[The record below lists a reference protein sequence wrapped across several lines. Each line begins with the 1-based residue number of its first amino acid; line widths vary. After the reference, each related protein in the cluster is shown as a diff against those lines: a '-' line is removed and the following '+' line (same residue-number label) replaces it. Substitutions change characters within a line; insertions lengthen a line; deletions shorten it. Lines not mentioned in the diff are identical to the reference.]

1 MINRRTLMTAAGALA
16 LAPAAAPP
24 AATAQRGPFWDERAP
39 MPWAIQEIYAAAWGE
54 RIITAGG
61 LAMTP
66 EGFHVSDRTA
76 IYDTRRDVWEEGP
89 RLPEAR
95 HHPMIVVA
103 DDKPWA
109 LGGYR
114 RSAQGDWTSTTDI
127 WVLDGDWTPA
137 GAMPGPQAETVG
149 VEHAGRIHLIG
160 GRAPHGS
167 GDGGWNDQGDIA
179 VHRVFNPGDGRWAEA
194 APLPMAR
201 NSAAACVVDGAIWVA
216 GGRTVAGGGTGRL
229 DRYDPVTDRWD
240 TLAPIPPSPATGRQV
255 GGGLAMGAI
264 DGRLVAFGGEW
275 FGSDNTSRQGGVFAE
290 TWTYD
295 AMRDVWFEGPPM
307 PTPRHGLAAAGVG
320 SALYA
325 IAGGAVVG
333 GGRASAAVEVFT
345 LL

>member
-1 MINRRTLMTAAGALA
+1 MINRRTLMTAAGAVA
-16 LAPAAAPP
+16 LTPAVVHAR
-24 AATAQRGPFWDERAP
+24 RGPSWYERAP

-76 IYDTRRDVWEEGP
+76 IYDTRADAWVEGP

-103 DDKPWA
+103 DDKPYA

-127 WVLDGDWTPA
+127 WALEEDWTPA
-137 GAMPGPQAETVG
+137 GTMPAPQAETVG

-179 VHRVFNPGDGRWAEA
+179 AHRVFHPLDGRWEEA

-201 NSAAACVVDGAIWVA
+201 NSAAACVLDGAIWVA
-216 GGRTVAGGGTGRL
+216 GGRTVESGGTGRL
-229 DRYDPVTDRWD
+229 DRYDAAHDRWD

-255 GGGLAMGAI
+255 GGGLAMGVI

-275 FGSDNTSRQGGVFAE
+275 FGSDNTSRRGGVFAE
-290 TWTYD
+290 TWIYD
-295 AMRDVWFEGPPM
+295 PLRDIWGEGPPM
-307 PTPRHGLAAAGVG
+307 PTPRHGLAAATVG
-320 SALYA
+320 SGIYA
-325 IAGGAVVG
+325 IGGGAVVG
-333 GGRASAAVEVFT
+333 GGQASAALEVFT
-345 LL
+345 LA

>member
-16 LAPAAAPP
+16 LAPAAAPT
-24 AATAQRGPFWDERAP
+24 AANAQRGPFWDERAP

-76 IYDTRRDVWEEGP
+76 IYDTSRDVWEEGP

-194 APLPMAR
+194 SPLPMAR
-201 NSAAACVVDGAIWVA
+201 NSAAACVLNGAIWVA

-307 PTPRHGLAAAGVG
+307 ATPRHGLAAASVG